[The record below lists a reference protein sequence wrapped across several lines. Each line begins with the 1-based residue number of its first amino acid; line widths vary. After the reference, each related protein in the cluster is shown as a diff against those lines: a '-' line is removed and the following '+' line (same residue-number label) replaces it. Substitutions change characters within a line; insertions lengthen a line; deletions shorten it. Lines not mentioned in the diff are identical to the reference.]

1 MSLDREF
8 DLKPFRPPS
17 LGSFGHGGFS
27 IDADE
32 LALAALVLEL
42 DEAFDQ
48 CEERIVFAA
57 ADIIARL
64 PFRAAL
70 ASKDIAAKDMLAAE
84 LLEAETLCS

>member
-1 MSLDREF
+1 LSLDREF

-17 LGSFGHGGFS
+17 LGSFGHGEFS

-32 LALAALVLEL
+32 LASAALIFKFNET
-42 DEAFDQ
+42 FDQ
-48 CEERIVFAA
+48 SKERIVFAA